1 MSMNMKQKIG
11 RWFAAKAFGLS
22 QYAQM
27 WLTGQ
32 DMPNN
37 TSGKPTRPYAQV
49 ELVFACVN
57 KLIDGI
63 AGLPLMLST
72 EDDRIVE
79 SGPAYDILFN
89 NPTMSFA
96 RFVTQSIGHYALSRD
111 VFWIFSDIEG
121 TQQKEIMIVPGAQ
134 MKPVTDNRRVD
145 GDLIGW
151 EFIGRGGRRV
161 WLDTKQVHQ
170 WKNFNPHDRFHGLGP
185 ATASDLSIGYSY
197 AASMFNTSSLQN
209 AAEPGA
215 ILTTQGSLDPDQVN
229 MLRDQFE
236 ARHKGPG
243 QAKRTAILTGGMD
256 IKTVALK
263 MTDMQV
269 AKISTMADHKICSTF
284 GVPPGV
290 VGIITEAQYSQGP
303 AQRDFIFNTIIPLAR
318 MFAGEITSGIIRRFS
333 AVDSQS
339 NAVAIKNAR
348 TFRGDEQR
356 LGRNRH
362 YRAARCKA
370 AANQTKVFAW
380 FDADQHPT
388 VRDANREMA
397 EKVLGYTKSG
407 VPLNALIEAHDLPYN
422 TVDWGNDWWI
432 PMGQVP
438 ARYTLDAGAE
448 GLTGESLPEGV
459 PAQSDEGK
467 SDGEL
472 ILSKYGIGRGE
483 HADRAETAD
492 PQAEKADEQQ
502 RLRLWRNWVVSW
514 AGIEREYKESMRQ
527 YFLRQERILTARLKK
542 ALAEFKDKS
551 QTKDNIDRIIARVTF
566 DLTVENGKI
575 RVINQTFFDKA
586 AELGIRQTL
595 SEISDLS
602 GEELTNA
609 TEMAQR
615 RPAVKASLLKS
626 SQRITKVNAA
636 TQSKVAEHLRRGLD
650 AGEGLNE
657 LTARIR
663 QTLGSNRAR
672 ALSIARTQ
680 TAGAV
685 GTGRH
690 AGMHHAGVELK
701 SWVTSGDDHV
711 RPAHSEA
718 GSRYA
723 EGIPLDVPF
732 TVGGEMLM
740 YPGDP
745 AGSAGNIINCRC
757 LHVARRA
764 AGKLFDDARYAGGAF
779 YSYSEMQ
786 KAHEPNS
793 QTKTKEDAK

>member
-1 MSMNMKQKIG
+1 MSMKHKIG
-11 RWFAAKAFGLS
+11 RWFAGKAFGLS

-37 TSGKPTRPYAQV
+37 TTGKPTRPYAQV

-72 EDDRIVE
+72 DDDRIVE
-79 SGPAYDILFN
+79 SGPAYDMLFN
-89 NPTMSFA
+89 NPAMSFA
-96 RFVTQSIGHYALSRD
+96 SFVTQSIGHYALSRD
-111 VFWIFSDIEG
+111 VFWIFSDTEV
-121 TQQKEIMIVPGAQ
+121 TRPKDIMVVPGTQ
-134 MKPVTDNRRVD
+134 MKPVTHNRRPT

-151 EFIGRGGRRV
+151 EFVGSGGQGIQ
-161 WLDTKQVHQ
+161 LGIDEVHQ

-290 VGIITEAQYSQGP
+290 VGMVTEAQYSHGP

-318 MFAGEITSGIIRRFS
+318 LFAGEITSGIINKLLSGESRSR
-333 AVDSQS
+333 AVT
-339 NAVAIKNAR
+339 AKEAR
-348 TFRGDEQR
+348 TFAGGDQG
-356 LGRNRH
+356 LARNRY
-362 YRAARCKA
+362 YRAGRRKA
-370 AANQTKVFAW
+370 LANQTKIFAW

-388 VRDANREMA
+388 VQDANREMA

-407 VPLNALIEAHDLPYN
+407 VPLNALIEAHDLPYD
-422 TVDWGNDWWI
+422 TVDWGDDWWI

-438 ARYTLDAGAE
+438 ARYTLEAGAE
-448 GLTGESLPEGV
+448 GLTGESLREGE
-459 PAQSDEGK
+459 PAEADEDK
-467 SDGEL
+467 SDGER
-472 ILSKYGIGRGE
+472 ILEKCGWYQDE
-483 HADRAETAD
+483 PAETAD

-514 AGIEREYKESMRQ
+514 AGIERGYKESMRQ
-527 YFLRQERILTARLKK
+527 YFLRQQRILTAKLKK
-542 ALAEFKDKS
+542 ALAEVKDKS
-551 QTKDNIDRIIARVTF
+551 QTKDDVDRIVARVTF
-566 DLTVENGKI
+566 DLTIENGKI
-575 RVINQTFFDKA
+575 QVINQTFFGKG

-595 SEISDLS
+595 SEVSGLS
-602 GEELTNA
+602 GEELTEA
-609 TEMAQR
+609 TEQAKR
-615 RPAVKASLLKS
+615 RPAIKASLLKS

-636 TQSKVAEHLRRGLD
+636 TQRRVAEQLSQGLEV
-650 AGEGLNE
+650 GEGLNE
-657 LTARIR
+657 LSGRIR

-685 GTGRH
+685 STGRQ
-690 AGMHHAGVELK
+690 AGMSHAGVELK

-711 RPAHSEA
+711 RPAHTEA

-723 EGIPLDVPF
+723 EGIALDVPF
-732 TVGGEMLM
+732 DVGGEMLM

-757 LHVARRA
+757 LHIARRA
-764 AGKLFDDARYAGGAF
+764 AGKRFDDAWYAGHKF
-779 YSYSEMQ
+779 YAYSDMP
-786 KAHEPNS
+786 KADDSDKDNLNE
-793 QTKTKEDAK
+793 